1 MLKSATHMIS
11 AADAPGREPIFWPR
25 VSRQVRKAWS
35 AYWQRRAQAAT
46 MAVLSSLDDRTL
58 KDLGLHRSE
67 IGSLVYGTRRER
79 RL

>member
-1 MLKSATHMIS
+1 
-11 AADAPGREPIFWPR
+11 
-25 VSRQVRKAWS
+25 VRKAWS